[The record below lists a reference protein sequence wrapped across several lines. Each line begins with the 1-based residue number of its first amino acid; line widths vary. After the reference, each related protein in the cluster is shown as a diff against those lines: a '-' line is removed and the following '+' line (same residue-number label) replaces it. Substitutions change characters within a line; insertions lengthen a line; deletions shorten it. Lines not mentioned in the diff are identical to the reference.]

1 MSDHQETYYEILRV
15 AETAS
20 ATEITAAYHSAKQAF
35 STDSV
40 AAYSVIDEATNQDFN
55 TVLDE
60 AYHVLS
66 DPKRRKKYDS
76 KLKNLTPSGE
86 TVMETPTQVAQALS
100 ESPPPHAI
108 IEATQTETQIPTI
121 GMNGAR
127 LKTIRESRNMSM
139 EDVAR
144 ITKIPLKFLT
154 ALEEEDASQM
164 PARVYIQGFVKNLA
178 NAYKLDP
185 NETAKAY
192 LQSVDSKIK
201 TNPL

>member
-1 MSDHQETYYEILRV
+1 MSDQHETYYDILRV
-15 AETAS
+15 PETAS
-20 ATEITAAYHSAKQAF
+20 TTEIAAAYHSAKQAF

-40 AAYSVIDEATNQDFN
+40 AAYSVIDETTNQDFN
-55 TVLDE
+55 TLLDE
-60 AYHVLS
+60 AYRVLS

-76 KLKNLTPSGE
+76 KLKNTSTPGE

-100 ESPPPHAI
+100 QSPPPHAI
-108 IEATQTETQIPTI
+108 IEATQPQEQIPVI

-127 LKTIRESRNMSM
+127 LKSIRESRNMSL

-144 ITKIPLKFLT
+144 VTKIPLKFLV
-154 ALEEEDASQM
+154 AIEEEDASQM

-178 NAYKLDP
+178 STYKLDP